1 MTPNRR
7 IFLNIIATYAR
18 SLYALVL
25 GLFTAR
31 WALAALGQ
39 VDYGLMGVVGG
50 LVLFISFLNNI
61 SSISVGRFFAYSVG
75 AAFKQGALN
84 EGFDECRKW
93 FTVAV
98 SIHTILPLILMILGY
113 PLGIWAIKNYLN
125 IPVDRIDDCVWVFRF
140 VCLTCFI
147 SMVSV
152 PFNAMYTAKQY
163 IAELTI
169 YSYITTTL
177 NALFLYYMITH
188 PAVWLVK
195 YALWT
200 CVIGLI
206 PSLIIG
212 IRAAFLFK
220 ECRILSRYLWSFPE
234 LKQLMSFAGW
244 SFFGSLGNLLK
255 GAGMSVL
262 VNKMLG
268 PSSNAA
274 VTIAN
279 SLSSH
284 TMTLSSSM
292 VGAFNPAITNAIGAG
307 DRARMISLVHKTCKF
322 GAALVLPFAIPLALE
337 IDHIL
342 LIWLKNPPSGVDVLC
357 IWMMA
362 VLVLENMTT
371 GLWIAIG
378 ANGEIKWYQV
388 IVGICFIAT
397 LPIAWIMMKCGLGI
411 YSVGYSLFFTL
422 AMVAVVRVVSAKLLL
437 NLEPINWIRFILL
450 PILVTIVISTAAG
463 FLPSLFMAPSCARIL
478 ITILMVQIFL
488 CPLIMYY
495 VLNHSERKFVE
506 SRVKNIVKKIGWGN
520 G

>member
-1 MTPNRR
+1 M
-7 IFLNIIATYAR
+7 
-18 SLYALVL
+18 L

-61 SSISVGRFFAYSVG
+61 SSISVGRFYAYSVG
-75 AAFKQGALN
+75 AASKQGALN
-84 EGFDECRKW
+84 EGLNECRKW

-125 IPVDRIDDCVWVFRF
+125 IPVDRIDDCIWVFRF

-212 IRAAFLFK
+212 IRAVFLFK
-220 ECRILSRYLWSFPE
+220 ECRILSRYLWSFSE
-234 LKQLMSFAGW
+234 LKHLLSFAGW

-255 GAGMSVL
+255 GAGMTVL

-268 PSSNAA
+268 PSCNAA
-274 VTIAN
+274 VTIAS

-292 VGAFNPAITNAIGAG
+292 VGAFNPAITNAVGAG
-307 DRARMISLVHKTCKF
+307 DRERMISLVHKTCKF

-342 LIWLKNPPSGVDVLC
+342 LIWLKNPPVGVGVLC
-357 IWMMA
+357 IWLMV
-362 VLVLENMTT
+362 VLVFENMTT
-371 GLWIAIG
+371 GHWIVVQ
-378 ANGEIKWYQV
+378 ANGRVREYQML
-388 IVGICFIAT
+388 VGLCFILT
-397 LPIAWIMMKCGLGI
+397 LPLAWIMIRYGLGL
-411 YSVGYSLFFTL
+411 YSVGYSLLITL
-422 AMVAVVRVVSAKLLL
+422 LMVVLIRLVAVKILL
-437 NLEPINWIRFILL
+437 EISPKYWITRIFIPVLLVATISSLVGALPQLFMTSSIGRIILTTFCVELILL
-450 PILVTIVISTAAG
+450 PLLYGVVLDKEERLFIVSKVQKM
-463 FLPSLFMAPSCARIL
+463 LSRIL
-478 ITILMVQIFL
+478 KS
-488 CPLIMYY
+488 
-495 VLNHSERKFVE
+495 NEE
-506 SRVKNIVKKIGWGN
+506 
-520 G
+520 